1 MLRTEV
7 TGGRGRT
14 TGQWRRGRVFPQGSG
29 SAGVR
34 VSGPQAEGLRV
45 HPCLREVGL
54 D

>member
-7 TGGRGRT
+7 TGGGGRT
-14 TGQWRRGRVFPQGSG
+14 TGQWRWGHVFPQVSG

-34 VSGPQAEGLRV
+34 VSGPQADGLRV
-45 HPCLREVGL
+45 HSCLREVGL